1 MMKCEEALYFVD
13 AWESGAKTLGDLERF
28 RAHLDG
34 CRECSRRFGA
44 LLPLMARDAGASG
57 IAAAASAAPAAGAA
71 PADFAD
77 GVMEAL
83 DKKNRHTFAF
93 NPLLA
98 AAAAAIFVVGLS
110 LGIFFAKT
118 NSGFVTVRF
127 SFVAPQANSVYL
139 AGDFNAWGG
148 KDYALRRTSPDSPWE
163 ISVKL
168 RKGQIYVYNFVVN
181 GNAWVADPSVDARI
195 DDGFGGSGSLLRL

>member
-1 MMKCEEALYFVD
+1 MMNCENAVSFVD
-13 AWESGAKTLGDLERF
+13 AWENSTGTLDGLEEF

-44 LLPLMARDAGASG
+44 LLPLMMRDGSLAGSAP
-57 IAAAASAAPAAGAA
+57 AAAPAGFSS
-71 PADFAD
+71 D
-77 GVMEAL
+77 VMASL
-83 DKKNRHTFAF
+83 GKKRGYAFAF

-110 LGIFFAKT
+110 FGIFFTTLNNKM
-118 NSGFVTVRF
+118 VTVRF
-127 SFVAPQANSVYL
+127 TLDAPQASSVYL

-148 KDYALRRTSPDSPWE
+148 DGYKLRRASPDSPWE

-168 RKGQIYVYNFVVN
+168 EKGKAYVYNFVIN
-181 GNAWVADPSVDARI
+181 GTTWVADPNAPARI

>member
-1 MMKCEEALYFVD
+1 MMKCENAFSFVD
-13 AWESGAKTLGDLERF
+13 AWENGAETPGGLEEF

-44 LLPLMARDAGASG
+44 LLPLMMRDGNFAG
-57 IAAAASAAPAAGAA
+57 AAAAAPAGL
-71 PADFAD
+71 ADD
-77 GVMEAL
+77 VMDAL
-83 DKKNRHTFAF
+83 GRKSRRVFAF

-98 AAAAAIFVVGLS
+98 AAAAAIFIVGLS
-110 LGIFFAKT
+110 LGIFFT
-118 NSGFVTVRF
+118 RLNGSTVTVRF
-127 SFVAPQANSVYL
+127 TLEAPQASSVYL

-148 KDYALRRTSPDSPWE
+148 EDYKLSRASSDSPWE

-168 RKGQIYVYNFVVN
+168 EKGKAYVYNFVVN
-181 GNAWVADPSVDARI
+181 GSTWIADPKALARI